1 MSNDERTVCSLG
13 VIHFL
18 APSVSGAGLSQNG
31 AAGDAS
37 DVDGQLVR
45 ASERARTSQTPDN
58 SSERSRQICLASSAI
73 YCSLVGLPVSA
84 NCLSRL
90 SCSLSMLSTAGAILS
105 NPPTMNPPTL
115 YES

>member
-1 MSNDERTVCSLG
+1 MSNDERTVCSLC
-13 VIHFL
+13 VIHFCR
-18 APSVSGAGLSQNG
+18 PSVSDAGLSQNG

-37 DVDGQLVR
+37 DVDGLVR
-45 ASERARTSQTPDN
+45 ASERAQTSQTPDN